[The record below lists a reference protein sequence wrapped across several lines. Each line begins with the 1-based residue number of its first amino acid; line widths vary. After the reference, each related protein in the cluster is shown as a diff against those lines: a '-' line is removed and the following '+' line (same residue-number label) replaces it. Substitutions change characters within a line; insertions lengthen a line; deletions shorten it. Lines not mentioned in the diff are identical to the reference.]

1 MQSPKE
7 FLTRN
12 WLAKLFSLLLAAML
26 WIAIASETSSEVEM
40 TVKLQYQNIP
50 EQLEVTDETADTVE
64 VRLRGSANLIK
75 EVMPQEV
82 AVSLNL
88 ANMRAGESV
97 VQLTAQN
104 IQVPFGIE
112 VVRVNPSRVQLSL
125 ERSISKMVPVMA
137 HLAGQPAKGS
147 EVKDVT
153 IVPNMVEVRGPESR
167 LRLLEGVSTEPVD
180 IEGADADVQRLIGLD
195 VPDSFLRG
203 QHLSS
208 VDGRVM
214 SGKESP
220 NGQ

>member
-40 TVKLQYQNIP
+40 TGKLQYQNIP

-180 IEGADADVQRLIGLD
+180 IEGADADVQ
-195 VPDSFLRG
+195 
-203 QHLSS
+203 
-208 VDGRVM
+208 VM
-214 SGKESP
+214 
-220 NGQ
+220 